1 MSANS
6 PRDSIESANSP
17 LAYKTSGKIDLA
29 APIYTSPRIEYRVAT
44 RALEGMQKEA
54 LIAQSGDESIW
65 RMVCDEGPYLNGT
78 DLAPPPLAFFSAGMA
93 SSIAA
98 GVLSCAGEHGAAIED
113 LTIVQDNIY
122 TMEGSAIRGTMIAG
136 ALPVELSVSA
146 RLSGGDCNFSSIVF
160 EAVAKSPVDALM
172 RNELVDTFSITR
184 NGQPLATAVV
194 AASTNPTPN
203 DPTNLFSEHRFNADN
218 QKLSD
223 VISKLEATDS
233 VFDSDHGV
241 GAAMKDVQKRQ
252 LKIRSNLTVRDDGI
266 RSINVQIFKPIGS
279 TFRFLSEDSP
289 ACGGLGRAPSG
300 LAYVSAGIG
309 FCFMTQVG
317 RYAEI
322 VKKNLNS
329 YGVIQDTAFDL
340 EDGRTYPVDTH
351 TYIETTE
358 DAETTQQYIDMSE
371 QTCFLHGACRMSNKT
386 RIKISSI

>member
-6 PRDSIESANSP
+6 PTYSIESANSP
-17 LAYKTSGKIDLA
+17 LAYKASGKIDIA
-29 APIYTSPRIEYRVAT
+29 APLCTSPRIEYRVAT

-98 GVLSCAGEHGAAIED
+98 GVLSCTREHGAAIQD

-122 TMEGSAIRGTMIAG
+122 SMEGSAIRGTMIAG

-146 RLSGGDCNFSSIVF
+146 RLSGGDCNLNSIVF

-184 NGQPLATAVV
+184 NGHPLATAVV
-194 AASTNPTPN
+194 AASTKPTPN
-203 DPTNLFSEHRFNADN
+203 DPTNLFAEHRYNADN
-218 QKLSD
+218 QKLSE

-252 LKIRSNLTVRDDGI
+252 LQIRSKLTVRDDGI

-279 TFRFLSEDSP
+279 TFQFLSEDSP
-289 ACGGLGRAPSG
+289 AFGGLGRAPSG
-300 LAYVSAGIG
+300 LAYVSAGIA

-386 RIKISSI
+386 RIKISNI

>member
-1 MSANS
+1 MSASS
-6 PRDSIESANSP
+6 PPYSIESANSP
-17 LAYKTSGKIDLA
+17 LAYKASGKIDLA

-98 GVLSCAGEHGAAIED
+98 GVLSCTREHGAAIQD

-122 TMEGSAIRGTMIAG
+122 SMEGSAIRGTMIAG

-146 RLSGGDCNFSSIVF
+146 RLSGGDCNLNSIVF

-184 NGQPLATAVV
+184 NGHPLATAVV
-194 AASTNPTPN
+194 AASTKPTPN
-203 DPTNLFSEHRFNADN
+203 DPTNLFAEHRYNADN

-252 LKIRSNLTVRDDGI
+252 LQIRSKLTVRDDGI

-279 TFRFLSEDSP
+279 TFQFLSEDSP
-289 ACGGLGRAPSG
+289 AFGGLGRAPSG
-300 LAYVSAGIG
+300 LAYVSAGIA

-386 RIKISSI
+386 RIKISNI